1 MLTQNNEDQR
11 TKAIEVKILEFLF
24 DFVRNLSPRY
34 NLFVKI
40 AEIVGNKYYEQRN
53 GNDLMKFVERCLF
66 KSPLTDAIIIE
77 DVEDRAIKIPLT
89 DDLWSRDGSL
99 HY

>member
-1 MLTQNNEDQR
+1 
-11 TKAIEVKILEFLF
+11 
-24 DFVRNLSPRY
+24 
-34 NLFVKI
+34 
-40 AEIVGNKYYEQRN
+40 
-53 GNDLMKFVERCLF
+53 MKFVERCLF